1 VSRATHLAAF
11 AGGAILATAV
21 GALAIPPPAPHPDVA
36 RFKTLDAF
44 AQALTTVETTYV
56 DPTDEKKLVYDAVRG
71 MVHNLDPN
79 TTFLPPQRYAHMRQD
94 TEGEFGG
101 IGVTLGP
108 GEIDDARPRVPP
120 YPVIDE
126 VIPHSPADVAGLQ
139 VDDQVTSINRQIT
152 AEPGKELKEAGQWE
166 AALRGGS
173 GTRVTVEVLRVGWH
187 EPRAFTV
194 VRAQIKLPTVAQ
206 HVVDKGIGY
215 LSINHFSEA
224 TSNDVNVA
232 LAQLAK
238 QQALDVLVLDL
249 RGNPGGL
256 VDQAVLVA
264 DQFLESGTI
273 VTIRGRAGA
282 VENQVAHPGGL
293 ATKTAVIALVDSG
306 TASAAEIL
314 ASSLHDANRAKLVG
328 LPTYGKGTV
337 QTFFDLDDGS
347 GLKLTTARYYTP
359 KGNSLESKGII
370 PDVRAEAFVPTS
382 IVVGPGSGSG
392 SGSSAGSGAGS
403 GSSATINDAD
413 GEDPQLASA
422 IKLAREALHAA
433 PIRSK

>member
-1 VSRATHLAAF
+1 MRIASHVAAF
-11 AGGAILATAV
+11 VAGIAVATTITAV
-21 GALAIPPPAPHPDVA
+21 ALPPAAPKPDVS

-56 DPTDEKKLVYDAVRG
+56 DPVDEKKLVYDAVKG

-79 TTFLPPQRYAHMRQD
+79 TTFLPPQRYQHVRQD

-120 YPVIDE
+120 YPVVDE
-126 VIPHSPADVAGLQ
+126 VVPHSPADVAGIQL
-139 VDDQVTSINRQIT
+139 DDLVVSINQGAQPGTKEIT
-152 AEPGKELKEAGQWE
+152 AEPGKEIHEAGQWE
-166 AALRGGS
+166 VKLRGPS
-173 GTRVTVEVLRVGWH
+173 GTRVTVEVLRVGWK
-187 EPRAFTV
+187 EPRAFTI

-206 HVVDKGIGY
+206 HVIEKGIGY
-215 LSINHFSEA
+215 LQINHFAEA
-224 TSNDVNVA
+224 TGSDAAAA
-232 LAQLAK
+232 LATLGKAG
-238 QQALDVLVLDL
+238 ALDVLVLDL

-256 VDQAVLVA
+256 VDQAVAIA
-264 DQFLESGTI
+264 DQFLDSGTI

-282 VENQVAHPGGL
+282 VENQVAHKGGL
-293 ATKTAVIALVDSG
+293 ATRTQIIALVDQG

-314 ASSLHDANRAKLVG
+314 ASSLHDAGRAKLVG

-370 PDVRAEAFVPTS
+370 PDVRAEAFVPVA
-382 IVVGPGSGSG
+382 IVVGPGS
-392 SGSSAGSGAGS
+392 GSGAGS
-403 GSSATINDAD
+403 GSSATIDSANGD
-413 GEDPQLASA
+413 DPQLVTAV
-422 IKLAREALHAA
+422 KLARQAHGGN
-433 PIRSK
+433 K